1 MSRAI
6 SLVVLV
12 LSFQAVAAERPLLTT
27 EVPPSGTLRLG
38 TMELQ
43 PCKFAL
49 AYCGTLVR
57 PLDPTGRVP
66 GNIPIAF
73 AIYPHTD
80 TSVAAGETIV
90 AQEGGP
96 GLPSIGTRSSY
107 RALFKPMLAHHD
119 LLMIDARGTG
129 ASGLIDCDPLQHQQV
144 QTVAAVGKCGASL
157 GEAADLYGT
166 GLAVEDMV
174 AVLDALDIGKFDYY
188 GDSYGTFFGQ
198 VLAARHPDRLR
209 AVVLDGAYPVI
220 GESPWYPS
228 EGEVVRFGFN
238 AVCRR
243 DAYCASLPGATLQ
256 RIDKLVEQVQSLPI
270 SGTAPDESGTP
281 TLATADP
288 STVGLI
294 LYGGLSGPVN
304 YRDLDAAIRALD
316 QNDALPLLR
325 LVAENVEGDGPG
337 AAFPYSR
344 GLYSAVSC
352 MDYPQIYNMNQ
363 DFSERLAERDAALAE
378 EALDDPGV
386 YSPLTLTQFQTV
398 SIDTSLLNYCLQWP
412 VSHPPYP
419 VGQPIPPQDRFTE
432 APTLV
437 INGELDM
444 LTPAADGAV
453 AAAQF
458 PHGQQLVIANSFH
471 VDALGDVDDCTQPI
485 VRRFVE
491 TLDTGDTSC
500 AAHVKTV
507 RMVPFFALRAAQAI
521 PAVPSSGNTAD
532 GYALAI
538 ASAAVQTAG
547 DVMAR
552 WYVNYTGTDSG
563 LRGGHWSWVQPGNI
577 ATFTLKE
584 VRWTTDLAVSGS
596 LVWNQITGDVQTQ
609 LQFSTDDGTAGTL
622 VAHWNDHESTVAAR
636 LDGTIE
642 GQTVVASMPP
652 P

>member
-1 MSRAI
+1 
-6 SLVVLV
+6 
-12 LSFQAVAAERPLLTT
+12 
-27 EVPPSGTLRLG
+27 
-38 TMELQ
+38 
-43 PCKFAL
+43 
-49 AYCGTLVR
+49 
-57 PLDPTGRVP
+57 
-66 GNIPIAF
+66 
-73 AIYPHTD
+73 
-80 TSVAAGETIV
+80 
-90 AQEGGP
+90 
-96 GLPSIGTRSSY
+96 
-107 RALFKPMLAHHD
+107 
-119 LLMIDARGTG
+119 
-129 ASGLIDCDPLQHQQV
+129 
-144 QTVAAVGKCGASL
+144 
-157 GEAADLYGT
+157 
-166 GLAVEDMV
+166 
-174 AVLDALDIGKFDYY
+174 
-188 GDSYGTFFGQ
+188 
-198 VLAARHPDRLR
+198 
-209 AVVLDGAYPVI
+209 LDGAYPVI

-238 AVCRR
+238 AVCQR

-256 RIDKLVEQVQSLPI
+256 RIDKLVEQVQSVPI

-294 LYGGLSGPVN
+294 LFGGLSGPVN

-352 MDYPQIYNMNQ
+352 VDYPQIYNMNQ

-419 VGQPIPPQDRFTE
+419 VGQPIPPQDQFTE

-485 VRRFVE
+485 VRHFVE

-521 PAVPSSGNTAD
+521 PAIPSSGNTAD
-532 GYALAI
+532 RYALAI
-538 ASAAVQTAG
+538 ASAAMQTAG

-584 VRWTTDLAVSGS
+584 VRWTADLAVSGS
-596 LVWNQITGDVQTQ
+596 LVWNQITGDVQTE
-609 LQFSTDDGTAGTL
+609 LQFSTDDGTTGTL

>member
-1 MSRAI
+1 MSRILPLMALI
-6 SLVVLV
+6 
-12 LSFQAVAAERPLLTT
+12 LSCQAAAAERPLPTA
-27 EVPPSGTLRLG
+27 EGAPSAPMRLG
-38 TMELQ
+38 NTELQ
-43 PCKFAL
+43 PCAFAH
-49 AYCGTLVR
+49 AYCGTLMR
-57 PLDPTGRVP
+57 PLDPSGRVP

-73 AIYPHTD
+73 AIYPHTE
-80 TSVAAGETIV
+80 TSVASGETIV

-96 GLPSIGTRSSY
+96 GLPSIGSRAAY
-107 RALFKPMLAHHD
+107 RALFKPLLAHHD
-119 LLMIDARGTG
+119 LLLVDARGTG
-129 ASGLIDCDPLQHQQV
+129 ASGLIKCDPLQHQQV
-144 QTVAAVGKCGASL
+144 QTVAAVGECGALL

-174 AVLDALDIGKFDYY
+174 AVLDSLDIGKIDYY

-198 VLAARHPDRLR
+198 VLAARYPDRLR

-228 EGEVVRFGFN
+228 GGEAVRFGFN
-238 AVCRR
+238 AVCQR
-243 DAYCASLPGATLQ
+243 DAYCASLPGAALQ
-256 RIDKLVEQVQSLPI
+256 RIDKLVKQLQSVPI
-270 SGTAPDESGTP
+270 SGTAPDENGAPTP
-281 TLATADP
+281 ATADP

-325 LVAENVEGDGPG
+325 LVAENYSGDGPE

-363 DFSERLAERDAALAE
+363 SFSQRLAERDAALAKE
-378 EALDDPGV
+378 GLDDPGV
-386 YSPLTLTQFQTV
+386 YSPLTLAQFQTV

-419 VGQPIPPQDRFTE
+419 AGQPIAPHGQFTQ

-444 LTPAADGAV
+444 LTPVQDGAV

-491 TLDTGDTSC
+491 TLDPGDTSC
-500 AAHVKTV
+500 AARVKTV
-507 RMVPFFALRAAQAI
+507 RMVPFFPLLAAQAI
-521 PAVPSSGNTAD
+521 PAVPSSGNTA
-532 GYALAI
+532 GTHALAI

-552 WYVNYTGTDSG
+552 WYVNYTGTDTG
-563 LRGGHWSWVQPGNI
+563 LRGGNWSWEQPGNV
-577 ATFTLKE
+577 ATFRLKA

-596 LVWNQITGDVQTQ
+596 LVWNQITGDVQAQ
-609 LQFSTDDGTAGTL
+609 LQFSANDGTIGTL
-622 VAHWNDHESTVAAR
+622 AAHWNDHESALAAQLGGTVA
-636 LDGTIE
+636 
-642 GQTVVASMPP
+642 GQTVAASMPP